1 MRGALEVAV
10 EGIGDGEKGGLL
22 GERGLRSHVVGWDC
36 PSRRAGSGW
45 VHGVEHVW
53 SLEERDRGPGTGRL
67 APSDAGDVLAGI
79 AGRGNQL
86 LH

>member
-1 MRGALEVAV
+1 MSAATRQCKTVWE
-10 EGIGDGEKGGLL
+10 LL

-53 SLEERDRGPGTGRL
+53 LLEKRDRGPGAGRL
-67 APSDAGDVLAGI
+67 APSDAGDVLAGL
-79 AGRGNQL
+79 AGRGHERTPDQFA
-86 LH
+86 